1 MSVIGQKMRAAF
13 RRAGTGE
20 GGARIHDLTTRQ
32 ALVAPSLLEV
42 LENAPT
48 PSEQVINADAWLVYY
63 KGDVQPDA
71 ETVPWTETLSGTVTH
86 TTDGSRFTIT
96 DDSDDEHLYYYITQA
111 TLDATVGA
119 VLEAKTLITSSSTA
133 INRGSALSIFDGSK
147 QYTAW
152 LRSGG
157 FNIDGEVEV
166 AMSMGVW
173 RRVKLVAKDNG
184 CQLWIDGNIRQ
195 VGSWM
200 NTTSKTQFTFGSY
213 VKA

>member
-1 MSVIGQKMRAAF
+1 MSVISQKLGVAF
-13 RRAGTGE
+13 RRAATGS
-20 GGARIHDLTTRQ
+20 GGAGMLSLTTRQ
-32 ALVAPSLLEV
+32 GLLAPDAVELIDKSR
-42 LENAPT
+42 AD
-48 PSEQVINADAWLVYY
+48 SEHVINADAWLDYY
-63 KGDVQPDA
+63 KGNVDPDA
-71 ETVPWTETLSGTVTH
+71 DTTPWTETLSGTVAH
-86 TTDGSRFTIT
+86 SSDGSRFTIT

-111 TLDATVGA
+111 TLGATVGA

-133 INRGSALSIFDGSK
+133 INRGSALSIFDGTR

-157 FNIDGEVEV
+157 FNIDGEVDV

-200 NTTSKTQFTFGSY
+200 NPTSKTQFTFGSY
-213 VKA
+213 VGL